1 MHYSIVRYILGM
13 MVKVEAVLMLLPVLV
28 GLIYREKE
36 TSVFVFMV
44 AVCGITGY
52 LLSLKRPEKFVFYAR
67 EGIVSVSLTWIVIS
81 IFGALPFVL
90 TGEIPRF
97 TDALF
102 ETVSGF
108 TTTGASIMRD
118 VEILSHA
125 SQFWRCFTHWVGG
138 MGVIVFMLAILPMT
152 GGYNAQLMR
161 AESPGPSFGKLVPK
175 VRETAKILYQIY
187 LGMTLAEMIILYASG
202 MPLFDTICI
211 SFGSAG
217 TGGFGVWN
225 TSCGSYTTAQQA
237 IITVFILLFGVNFS
251 AYFILLGKKK
261 SDAFRLEEVRWY
273 FIFVAAAIMAI
284 TFNIRHFYESFFYS
298 LHHASFQVASI
309 VTTTGFSTADF
320 DAWPMLSRM
329 ILVLLMFVGACAG
342 STGGGFKVAR
352 VLILGKTIRQQIQQ
366 FIHPRSVSVIKVD
379 GKAAD
384 KDVVKG
390 VNVYLATYIVVFIV
404 SVMLLALDPL
414 KSFTTDFTAVAATI
428 NNIGPGLEAVGPTM
442 NYADMSILSKYVLI
456 FDMLAGRLELYPML
470 LLFAP
475 DIWRRN

>member
-1 MHYSIVRYILGM
+1 M
-13 MVKVEAVLMLLPVLV
+13 MVKVEAALMLLPMLV
-28 GLIYREKE
+28 GLIYREKQA
-36 TSVFVFMV
+36 SVFAFMV
-44 AVCGITGY
+44 AVCGIIGY
-52 LLSLKRPEKFVFYAR
+52 LLSVKRPEKFVFYAR

-90 TGEIPRF
+90 TGEIPSF

-187 LGMTLAEMIILYASG
+187 LGMTVAEMIILYAAG
-202 MPLFDTICI
+202 MPVFDTLCI

-217 TGGFGVWN
+217 TGGFGIWN
-225 TSCGSYTTAQQA
+225 SSCGGYTTVQQA

-251 AYFILLGKKK
+251 AYFILLGKNK

-273 FIFVAAAIMAI
+273 FIFVALSIAAIAL
-284 TFNIRHFYESFFYS
+284 NIRHLYESFFYA

-309 VTTTGFSTADF
+309 VTTTGFSTANF
-320 DAWPMLSRM
+320 DTWPMLSKM
-329 ILVLLMFVGACAG
+329 ILVLLMFIGACAG
-342 STGGGFKVAR
+342 STGGGFKVCR
-352 VLILGKTIRQQIQQ
+352 VLILGKSIRQQMLQ

-390 VNVYLATYIVVFIV
+390 VNVYLSTYLLVFIV
-404 SVMLLALDPL
+404 SIMILAIDPG

-442 NYADMSILSKYVLI
+442 NFADMSILSKYVLI

-475 DIWRRN
+475 GIWRKN